1 MRTETILLD
10 SPIVHTFDP
19 VTSHEAAVGVTD
31 SGARQTLA
39 ETILVYVR
47 RHPGLVC
54 SEYARMLGLD
64 RVQVAR
70 RLTDLLHAEVIAQ
83 GEPRFA
89 AGNNRREVTWWPAQV
104 QAALPLA

>member
-1 MRTETILLD
+1 MLVLA
-10 SPIVHTFDP
+10 SSIVHTFDP
-19 VTSHEAAVGVTD
+19 VTSHEAAAGVTG
-31 SGARQTLA
+31 SGARQSLA

-54 SEYARMLGLD
+54 SEYARLLGRD

-70 RLTDLLHAEVIAQ
+70 RLTDLLHAEVIAP

>member
-1 MRTETILLD
+1 MTLD
-10 SPIVHTFDP
+10 LRNPIVHALDP
-19 VTSHEAAVGVTD
+19 VTSYEAAASVTQ
-31 SGARQTLA
+31 SGERQSLA

-70 RLTDLLHAEVIAQ
+70 RLTDLLHANVIVQ
-83 GEPRFA
+83 GEPRIA
-89 AGNNRREVTWWPAQV
+89 AGNTRREVTWLPAKEQGE
-104 QAALPLA
+104 LW